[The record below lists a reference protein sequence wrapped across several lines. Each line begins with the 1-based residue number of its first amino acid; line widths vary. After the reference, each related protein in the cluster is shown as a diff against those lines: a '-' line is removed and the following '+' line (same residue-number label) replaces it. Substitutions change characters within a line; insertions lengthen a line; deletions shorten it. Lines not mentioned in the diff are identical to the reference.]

1 MGAIRYL
8 VQLLQLAVVLV
19 VLKSLMEVLA
29 VLEAVVGNGIVLP
42 GLILEVLEHQDK
54 DLLVGQ
60 AIQQHTI
67 LILKP
72 LVVAG
77 EVVLVLL
84 GEVLLLVFIAK
95 VTAVLE
101 YVHL

>member
-54 DLLVGQ
+54 DLLAGQ

-77 EVVLVLL
+77 VAVPAALVPILPL
-84 GEVLLLVFIAK
+84 EFTVK
-95 VTAVLE
+95 VMAVQE
-101 YVHL
+101 YAHR